1 MASDIDPA
9 LFRTLLG
16 HFATGVTI
24 VTARDTKGRP
34 TGMTANSLASA
45 SLVPP
50 LVSICVDKQADTHRV
65 LAEGRP
71 FVVNLLGAGQEELSR
86 RFALKQTGDRFAG
99 IGYQLST
106 LQLPLLDG
114 ALAHI
119 ECEYHAAHEIG
130 DHTLFVGRVIGGTT
144 TEGRP
149 LLYYRGG
156 YADLAP

>member
-1 MASDIDPA
+1 MATDIDSA

-24 VTARDTKGRP
+24 VTARDARGRP

-50 LVSICVDKQADTHRV
+50 LISICIDKQADTHRV
-65 LAEGRP
+65 LVDKRP
-71 FVVNLLGAGQEELSR
+71 FVVNLLRAGQEELSR
-86 RFALKQTGDRFAG
+86 RFALKHGGDRFDG

-106 LQLPLLDG
+106 LELPLLDG
-114 ALAHI
+114 VLAHI

-144 TEGRP
+144 AEGRP